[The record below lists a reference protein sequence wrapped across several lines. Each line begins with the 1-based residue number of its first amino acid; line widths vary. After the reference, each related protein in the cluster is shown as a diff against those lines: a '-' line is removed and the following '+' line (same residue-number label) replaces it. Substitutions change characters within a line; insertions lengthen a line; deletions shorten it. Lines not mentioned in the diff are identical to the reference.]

1 MNQPANFS
9 ESNDP
14 VEYDFAR
21 SWNFI
26 IKFYDGSS
34 MRAFLGDT
42 LADLMV
48 KLVSSM
54 CEEGYNRYC
63 RAGQATHQLILS
75 RSREHGYLGRC
86 YICFSPE
93 YDSYEINGKIKT
105 VQALQVTY
113 QVDGNICEEFAEN
126 EIALTNRIR
135 NLLQRLSQQPIN

>member
-1 MNQPANFS
+1 MNKSANFS
-9 ESNDP
+9 QPNNP
-14 VEYDFAR
+14 VEDDFAS
-21 SWNFI
+21 SWNSI
-26 IKFYDGSS
+26 IKFYDGNP
-34 MRAFLGDT
+34 MRAFLGDA
-42 LADLMV
+42 LAALMV
-48 KLVSSM
+48 KLVNSM
-54 CEEGYNRYC
+54 REEGYNRCC

-75 RSREHGYLGRC
+75 RSREHGYLGQC

-113 QVDGNICEEFAEN
+113 QVDGNICEEFVEN